1 MGLSEALARTRR
13 PLQPNTIAAR
23 VKIRTTAGL
32 PSSARSKRPPKVLV
46 GMIGDVISMANLQ
59 SHSLPKLTALAPRN
73 MRKVLSALML
83 VCVVAGIGVA
93 ALYCYSVFFIDSTK
107 ELRRGHL
114 IDELLLTSGPVRNFP
129 EGVVSGTRRYFYTTG
144 EPTGKSSNI
153 LRIDVGKVD
162 SLMVDRSEEW
172 LVKCGFKTVAS
183 DTARTQIKL
192 VAKDGRAARIS
203 TEAAA
208 ITIQVEE

>member
-1 MGLSEALARTRR
+1 
-13 PLQPNTIAAR
+13 
-23 VKIRTTAGL
+23 
-32 PSSARSKRPPKVLV
+32 
-46 GMIGDVISMANLQ
+46 
-59 SHSLPKLTALAPRN
+59 
-73 MRKVLSALML
+73 MRKVFFTLMIL
-83 VCVVAGIGVA
+83 CVIAGLGVA
-93 ALYCYSVFFIDSTK
+93 AIYCYSVFFIDSTK

-129 EGVVSGTRRYFYTTG
+129 DGIVSGTRSYFYTTG

-153 LRIDVGKVD
+153 LRIEVGKVD
-162 SLMVDRSEEW
+162 SKVVDRSEEW

-192 VAKDGRAARIS
+192 LAKDGRAARIS
-203 TEAAA
+203 AEATA